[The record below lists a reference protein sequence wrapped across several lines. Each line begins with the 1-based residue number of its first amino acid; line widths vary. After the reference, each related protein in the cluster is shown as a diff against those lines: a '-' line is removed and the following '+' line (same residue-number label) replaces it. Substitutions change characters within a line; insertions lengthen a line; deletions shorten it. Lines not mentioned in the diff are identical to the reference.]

1 MSRPDLTPAT
11 LLASQLIRVDTTN
24 PPGNESR
31 ATALIAERLRDGGL
45 EPTVQMWD
53 KGRANLVC
61 TLPGADPGAPALLL
75 SGHLDTV
82 GVGAQPWSVDP
93 FGGVVDGDR
102 LYGRGSTDMKGG
114 VAAMVVA
121 FERLAE
127 DWHRADPARSVVLAL
142 TASEETGCQGAQ
154 AILPLLPPIGAIV
167 VGEAT
172 ANHVGVGHK
181 GVMWARLR
189 VDGRTAHA
197 SRPDLGDNAVV
208 RMAELI
214 TAVDATTLDAGE
226 CVLGRPT
233 VTPTLVAGGSG
244 RNVVPDLC
252 ECTLDIRLTTAFGA
266 SAAREVL
273 GELIAHVPTCHAEVD
288 LVVPPIL
295 TSERDPWLST
305 VIRSTG
311 SGDLCTAAYFT
322 DASVLAPALNDPP
335 VCILGPGEPT
345 LAHQVDEWCSVQ
357 AIDECVDIYQGI
369 AEQWCGAVES
379 ATVETQR

>member
-1 MSRPDLTPAT
+1 MSQPCLTT
-11 LLASQLIRVDTTN
+11 TTQLASRLIRLDTTN

-31 ATALIAERLRDGGL
+31 ATTLIAERLGDSGL
-45 EPTVQMWD
+45 EPTVQTWEE
-53 KGRANLVC
+53 GRANLVC

-82 GVGAQPWSVDP
+82 GLGAQPWSVDP
-93 FGGVVDGDR
+93 FGGIVDGDR
-102 LYGRGSTDMKGG
+102 LYGRGATDMKGG

-121 FERLAE
+121 FERLAAS
-127 DWHRADPARSVVLAL
+127 WHHASPARSVVLAL
-142 TASEETGCQGAQ
+142 TASEESGCQGAQ
-154 AILPLLPPIGAIV
+154 AILPLLPTIGAIV

-214 TAVDATTLDAGE
+214 SALEATTPAAGE
-226 CVLGRPT
+226 CILGRPT
-233 VTPTLVAGGSG
+233 VTPTLIAGGSV
-244 RNVVPDLC
+244 RNMVPDLC

-266 SAAREVL
+266 AAARRVL
-273 GELIAHVPTCHAEVD
+273 DHLTAPVPTCHAEID
-288 LVVPPIL
+288 LVVPPVL
-295 TSERDPWLST
+295 TSEQDPWLST
-305 VIRSTG
+305 VIELIG
-311 SGDLCTAAYFT
+311 SPDLRTAAYFT
-322 DASVLAPALNDPP
+322 DASVLAPALGDPP
-335 VCILGPGEPT
+335 VCILGPGEPA

-357 AIDECVDIYQGI
+357 AIDDCVDIYQSI
-369 AEQWCGAVES
+369 AERWCGAVES
-379 ATVETQR
+379 TTSETKP